1 MSDSFMKH
9 NHNGKKSSTVR
20 MWQICVLKAGSLM
33 QVSMIEVTNIL
44 ILTNLN
50 SFIQRTESPHS
61 SCLLPAWSY
70 QIQVISRIDDKM
82 EVDLSHKRK
91 YTSQST
97 PEAPHRLDDASI
109 ANLFQDCLNLFEDLV
124 VKLQL
129 EPVRDEGGSYG
140 IWKDELGRFK
150 IWATNIGA
158 HQIGSSSLDFRLR
171 DASHIRDEVL
181 ILIEDLQR
189 TLQDVEDV
197 LNDPTP
203 SEDDVAPGPART
215 NGAPETELQQL
226 HRSTVGIIRC
236 LLQLTMVIRNPAQHS
251 LLTDTQSP
259 DIAAFEPFD
268 VDHVRNKYPAASEI
282 LVHRLGLALTRRRK
296 LLRYRERHHA
306 KLSRVIELDKSLEAG
321 ENTSVLSGT
330 LATDFQDFNAAH
342 DPDSSTSQASGTSF
356 ASSLWTPGST
366 TIPEPPDNA
375 IGGQPFQC
383 PYCYYIITIEN
394 TREWRKHIFTDIL
407 PYVCTEIDCATPHR
421 AYRSKRDWVNH
432 QTRVHSKQHETQYHV
447 SQIEPISSSFSL
459 GSDFECPLCSNKFDL
474 EKAWEDH
481 VAQHLQELA
490 LFVLPRADDD
500 SKSDDSV
507 EEYGRHK
514 IRSDRSDG
522 ENDQAKVSRDIQEIS
537 LKEYLINPREEM
549 ISPAVIQVKIK
560 RYLGPE
566 AHARPSMFK
575 VGASCYLQSEKYI
588 DITNFRVG

>member
-1 MSDSFMKH
+1 
-9 NHNGKKSSTVR
+9 
-20 MWQICVLKAGSLM
+20 
-33 QVSMIEVTNIL
+33 
-44 ILTNLN
+44 
-50 SFIQRTESPHS
+50 
-61 SCLLPAWSY
+61 
-70 QIQVISRIDDKM
+70 M
-82 EVDLSHKRK
+82 EVALSHKRK

-97 PEAPHRLDDASI
+97 SEAPDRPHDASI
-109 ANLFQDCLNLFEDLV
+109 ANSFRECLNVFEDLV

-129 EPVRDEGGSYG
+129 EPVRSGGGSYD

-158 HQIGSSSLDFRLR
+158 HQIGPSSLDFRLR

-181 ILIEDLQR
+181 TLIEDLQR

-215 NGAPETELQQL
+215 DGAPETELQQL
-226 HRSTVGIIRC
+226 HRSTVAIIRC

-251 LLTDTQSP
+251 LLTETQPP
-259 DIAAFEPFD
+259 DIAAFKPFD

-306 KLSRVIELDKSLEAG
+306 KLSRGIELGRSSETG
-321 ENTSVLSGT
+321 ENASLLSST
-330 LATDFQDFNAAH
+330 LATNFQDFNAAH

-432 QTRVHSKQHETQYHV
+432 QTRVHSKQQETHYLV
-447 SQIEPISSSFSL
+447 SQRESISPSCSV
-459 GSDFECPLCSNKFDL
+459 GSGFECPLCRNKFGL

-500 SKSDDSV
+500 CKSDDSAD
-507 EEYGRHK
+507 EYDGRS
-514 IRSDRSDG
+514 IQNAPSEIED
-522 ENDQAKVSRDIQEIS
+522 DQANVTSDIPEDLHGETFINGKGIHKDVIEAEI
-537 LKEYLINPREEM
+537 PW
-549 ISPAVIQVKIK
+549 
-560 RYLGPE
+560 YLGPE
-566 AHARPSMFK
+566 VHSRPVNYK
-575 VGASCYLQSEKYI
+575 VALSCYRQC
-588 DITNFRVG
+588 R